1 MANDRRENVS
11 ALVDDEV
18 RGAELRSLLDDL
30 RQDSELQGCWSRYHL
45 VSDALHAN
53 LSLADATRLSE
64 RVWAALEDEPTV
76 LAPRRNT
83 RLPPLTKQVAGLA
96 IAASVAAIAIFSVQ
110 SLAPKP
116 ATDPFNAQ
124 VAQVAQVVPPTMPG
138 NLAHLAAATEP
149 SPAQRAAMRDN
160 LNPYLVNHNEY
171 SVSSG
176 MQGVL
181 PYARIVSYESNQ

>member
-83 RLPPLTKQVAGLA
+83 RLPPLAKQAAGLA
-96 IAASVAAIAIFSVQ
+96 IAASVAAIAIISVQ
-110 SLAPKP
+110 SFVPKP
-116 ATDPFNAQ
+116 ATNLFNAQ
-124 VAQVAQVVPPTMPG
+124 VAQVAQVVPPD
-138 NLAHLAAATEP
+138 NLAQLASATEL
-149 SPAQRAAMRDN
+149 SPAQQAAVRN
-160 LNPYLVNHNEY
+160 SLNPYLVNHNEY
-171 SVSSG
+171 SASSG

>member
-83 RLPPLTKQVAGLA
+83 RLPPLAKQVAGLA

-116 ATDPFNAQ
+116 VIDPFNAQ
-124 VAQVAQVVPPTMPG
+124 VAQVAQVVPPPAD
-138 NLAHLAAATEP
+138 NLAHLASATEQ
-149 SPAQRAAMRDN
+149 SPAQRAAMRDS